1 MSLIKKSHDS
11 APPVVEDN
19 RRAPRDQAGL
29 LSQLEDDAPE
39 IRRWAALD
47 LAEFPDTAERLCTCL
62 EQEIETPVR
71 EALLTTLIK
80 IGGQTVVEGLI
91 PLLHSEDAA
100 LRNLVVEAL
109 QQLPDAVAP
118 HMENM
123 LEDPDADYRIFS
135 INVLDNLKHPQA
147 PAWLQEVVERDANIN
162 VCAAAVEVLA
172 EIGTPDVIPALAALP
187 ERFDSDPFMEFCVQT
202 AIRRIQ
208 GNGHGA

>member
-11 APPVVEDN
+11 APAVVEES
-19 RRAPRDQAGL
+19 RRAPRDRAGL
-29 LSQLEDDAPE
+29 LSQLDDDAPE
-39 IRRWAALD
+39 VRRWAALD
-47 LAEFPDTAERLCTCL
+47 LAEFPDTAEALCAHL
-62 EQEIETPVR
+62 AQETETPVR

-80 IGGQTVVEGLI
+80 IGGQAVVEGLI
-91 PLLHSEDAA
+91 PLLRSEDAA

-118 HMENM
+118 YMEHM

-147 PAWLQEVVERDANIN
+147 PAWLQEVVECDANIN

-172 EIGTPDVIPALAALP
+172 EIGAPDVIPALAALP
-187 ERFDSDPFMEFCVQT
+187 ERFDNDPFMEFCVQT

-208 GNGHGA
+208 GHGHGA